1 MWGSASL
8 NPYWQSEEE
17 EYPRTDRVLQGIRKH
32 VKGVQNVIFVVMKS
46 WNDNAVLY
54 EWNTEETG
62 EAVKVSWLSLEKNDI
77 ERHLA
82 MGNDTLRS
90 SLNPAEDALFGCSVK
105 VVEGDRFLLHINQE
119 NLSKRTFEIV
129 LDSGGKPAVIGS
141 VNGEMCRLE
150 HAYVQMKKGPVPDAE
165 YMNFYGKSLK
175 DGSKIVEKIF
185 S

>member
-1 MWGSASL
+1 M
-8 NPYWQSEEE
+8 NPYWQPPEEE
-17 EYPRTDRVLQGIRKH
+17 GPRTKRVLDGIRKH
-32 VKGVQNVIFVVMKS
+32 VKGVQNVMFVVIKS

-54 EWNTEETG
+54 EWNTDETG
-62 EAVKVSWLSLEKNDI
+62 EAVKVSWLSLEPNDI
-77 ERHLA
+77 ERHQA

-119 NLSKRTFEIV
+119 NLAQRTFEIV
-129 LDSGGKPAVIGS
+129 LDSAGKPAVIGS
-141 VNGEMCRLE
+141 VNGVMCRLE

-175 DGSKIVEKIF
+175 DGSKIIEKIF